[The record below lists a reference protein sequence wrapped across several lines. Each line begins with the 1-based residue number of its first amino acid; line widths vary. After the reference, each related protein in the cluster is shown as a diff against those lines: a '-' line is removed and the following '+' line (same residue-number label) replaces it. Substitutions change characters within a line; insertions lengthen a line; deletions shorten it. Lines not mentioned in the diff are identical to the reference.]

1 MRPCMNKATSSF
13 ISPVPVSIRS
23 VLRSSPVLGAID
35 VRRSKLERE
44 PFALGILRPKPKA
57 VFTGVGY
64 GSHLFRRSPVLHP
77 PALQEGSAGF
87 WHNQF
92 VRGFSLSRPSGA
104 FRQRRSVSD
113 GDTHVRLVVSAS
125 LGMGADETEM
135 KHEIR
140 QLAERLLRPLKASD
154 PTVTKPS
161 SPQTGVV

>member
-1 MRPCMNKATSSF
+1 MSEKNRHFFSDMRH
-13 ISPVPVSIRS
+13 
-23 VLRSSPVLGAID
+23 LGLDLAPSD
-35 VRRSKLERE
+35 SA
-44 PFALGILRPKPKA
+44 AL
-57 VFTGVGY
+57 
-64 GSHLFRRSPVLHP
+64 S
-77 PALQEGSAGF
+77 
-87 WHNQF
+87 N
-92 VRGFSLSRPSGA
+92 
-104 FRQRRSVSD
+104 